1 MRQVLLLTLLLNSL
15 LSNGQ
20 TRTITGRVLFDDL
33 SPGYEAKIWIHDSLQ
48 LGTSGLNGDF
58 KIELPTNIDSM
69 EIGMIGMDI
78 ASIKIPPTCDRIEII
93 MMPSGTYHY
102 KSHKKIDRIR
112 KNLFDKV
119 TGLHSVAF
127 DSGLFTTP
135 SPCYKREFE
144 PIKPQL
150 DEIRKEFKVK
160 QKEVK
165 KAFRELQE
173 GDTVRIPYSTTFR
186 YDGTDRTSLHVYSYI
201 VDGEN
206 FKCIIQGVIIDKS
219 RNYEFTYR
227 VTNCAFCNLQ
237 STIYE
242 NKDMTVGQVFKHN
255 MRYFKVL
262 SR

>member
-102 KSHKKIDRIR
+102 KSHKKVDRIR

-135 SPCYKREFE
+135 SPCYQREFE

-165 KAFRELQE
+165 KAFRELQV

-186 YDGTDRTSLHVYSYI
+186 YDGTDRTSLGVYSYI

-227 VTNCAFCNLQ
+227 VTNCDLCNLQ

-242 NKDMTVGQVFKHN
+242 NKDMTVGQLFKHN

>member
-1 MRQVLLLTLLLNSL
+1 MKQVLILILLLNSL
-15 LSNGQ
+15 LTNGQ

-33 SPGYEAKIWIHDSLQ
+33 NPGYEAKIWINDTLK

-58 KIELPTNIDSM
+58 IIELPTNIYTI
-69 EIGMIGMDI
+69 EIGMIGMEI
-78 ASIKIPPTCDRIEII
+78 ALIKIPSTCDRIEII

-102 KSHKKIDRIR
+102 KSHKKIDRQR
-112 KNLFDKV
+112 KSLFDKV

-127 DSGLFTTP
+127 DKGLFTTP
-135 SPCYKREFE
+135 SPCYEREFE
-144 PIKPQL
+144 HIKPRL
-150 DEIRKEFKVK
+150 DEIRKELKVK
-160 QKEVK
+160 QKQIK
-165 KAFRELQE
+165 KSFRELQV

-186 YDGTDRTSLHVYSYI
+186 YDGTDRTSLHVYSYV

-206 FKCIIQGVIIDKS
+206 FKCIIQGVITDKS
-219 RNYEFTYR
+219 RNFEFTYR
-227 VTNCAFCNLQ
+227 VTNCDSCNLQ

-242 NKDMTVGQVFKHN
+242 NKDMSVGQVFKHN